1 LTAPPVPVQYRV
13 DGRGR
18 DRTSVRPDRR
28 KEIPMTSLPRRLSEI
43 LLGLVVLAAGPAS
56 AQAPVRG
63 HGADAHDMEL
73 VGHDDLQGRSAYQ
86 PTIHRQRGRT
96 IAYVGH
102 HGGRARNPL
111 TGADED
117 NGTSIVDVTDASR
130 PRYLAHI
137 PGMAGGPE
145 EGGAQM
151 ARVCDRQARTYLLR
165 TVGNSAP
172 SSGHEVWDVTD
183 PAKPQKVSTVVSGL
197 TATHKNF
204 WECDTGI
211 AYLVSGDLVTT
222 DPLQLGPSGW
232 RTGRMTKIY
241 DLSDPAKPVFI
252 RDFGL
257 AGQEPGSTGPIPV
270 ARGVHGP
277 IVLGNR
283 VYFAHGTSADGVLQI
298 VDRQKLL
305 TGPKAPTAANLNA
318 PEISRL
324 YMSPNWGG
332 HTAFPVLGVPI
343 ADWALNSNDRVRDFV
358 VLVSEAIANECRE
371 SRHATFMVDITTETR
386 PFSVATF
393 QVPQSKGNFCRR
405 GGRFGPH
412 SSNETFA
419 PIFYRKLVFVS
430 YFNAGVR
437 AVDIRDP
444 YAPREAAFY
453 IPATTE
459 RTAERCVTN
468 GPRSCKVAIQTNNVE
483 ADERGFVYLADRAN
497 TGLHIVKLTGQ
508 AARIIGGH

>member
-1 LTAPPVPVQYRV
+1 
-13 DGRGR
+13 
-18 DRTSVRPDRR
+18 
-28 KEIPMTSLPRRLSEI
+28 MTSLPARLSLI
-43 LLGLVVLAAGPAS
+43 VLGLALTSLATVPAS
-56 AQAPVRG
+56 SQTPARG
-63 HGADAHDMEL
+63 HAAEARDMEL
-73 VGHDDLQGRSAYQ
+73 VGYDDLQGRSAYQ
-86 PTIHRQRGRT
+86 PTLHKQAGRY

-111 TGADED
+111 TGVEED
-117 NGTSIVDVTDASR
+117 NGTSIVDVTDAAR

-137 PGMAGGPE
+137 PGAPGGSE
-145 EGGAQM
+145 QGGAQM
-151 ARVCDRQARTYLLR
+151 ARVCDRQGKTYLLR
-165 TVGNSAP
+165 TFGNSVP
-172 SSGHEVWDVTD
+172 NSGHEVWDVTD
-183 PAKPQKVSTVVSGL
+183 PAKPRKATTVVTGL
-197 TATHKNF
+197 TTTHKNF
-204 WECDTGI
+204 WECDTGT
-211 AYLVSGDLVTT
+211 AYLVSGDLAKA
-222 DPLQLGPSGW
+222 DPLQVGPSGW

-241 DLSDPAKPVFI
+241 DLSDPAKPVFV

-257 AGQEPGSTGPIPV
+257 AGQEPGSTGPVTV
-270 ARGVHGP
+270 AAGAHGP

-283 VYFAHGTSADGVLQI
+283 VYFAYGTSTDGVLQI

-305 TGPKAPTAANLNA
+305 GGPKEPTAANLNA

-332 HTAFPVLGVPI
+332 HTAFPVLGMTI
-343 ADWALNSNDRVRDFV
+343 GDWAPNTMGNVRDFV

-371 SRHATFMVDITTETR
+371 FRHATFMVDITTETR

-393 QVPQSKGNFCRR
+393 QVPESLGGFCKR

-412 SSNETFA
+412 SSSESFA
-419 PIFYRKLVFVS
+419 PIFYKTLVFVA

-437 AVDIRDP
+437 AVDIRNP

-459 RTAERCVTN
+459 RTAERCVTE
-468 GPRSCKVAIQTNNVE
+468 PARSCKVAIQTNNVE

-497 TGLHIVKLTGQ
+497 TGLHIVRLTGE
-508 AARIIGGH
+508 AAKIVGN

>member
-1 LTAPPVPVQYRV
+1 
-13 DGRGR
+13 
-18 DRTSVRPDRR
+18 
-28 KEIPMTSLPRRLSEI
+28 MTSLPARLSLI
-43 LLGLVVLAAGPAS
+43 VLGLALTSLATVPAS
-56 AQAPVRG
+56 SQTPARG
-63 HGADAHDMEL
+63 HAAEARDMEL
-73 VGHDDLQGRSAYQ
+73 VGYDDLQGRSAYQ
-86 PTIHRQRGRT
+86 PTIHKQAGRY

-111 TGADED
+111 TGVEED
-117 NGTSIVDVTDASR
+117 NGTSIVDVTDAAR

-137 PGMAGGPE
+137 PGAPGGSE
-145 EGGAQM
+145 QGGAQM
-151 ARVCDRQARTYLLR
+151 ARVCDRQGKTYLLR
-165 TVGNSAP
+165 TFGNSVP
-172 SSGHEVWDVTD
+172 NSGHEVWDVTD
-183 PAKPQKVSTVVSGL
+183 PAKPRKATTVVTGL
-197 TATHKNF
+197 TTTHKNF
-204 WECDTGI
+204 WECDTGT
-211 AYLVSGDLVTT
+211 AYLVSGDLAKA
-222 DPLQLGPSGW
+222 DPLQVGPSGW

-241 DLSDPAKPVFI
+241 DLSDPAKPVFV

-257 AGQEPGSTGPIPV
+257 AGQEPGSTGPVTV
-270 ARGVHGP
+270 AAGAHGP

-283 VYFAHGTSADGVLQI
+283 VYFAYGTSTDGVLQI

-305 TGPKAPTAANLNA
+305 GGPKEPTTANLNA

-332 HTAFPVLGVPI
+332 HTAFPVLGMTI
-343 ADWALNSNDRVRDFV
+343 GDWAPNTKGNVRDFV

-371 SRHATFMVDITTETR
+371 FRHATFMVDITTETR

-393 QVPQSKGNFCRR
+393 QVPESLGGFCKR

-412 SSNETFA
+412 SSSESFA
-419 PIFYRKLVFVS
+419 PIFYKTLVFVA

-437 AVDIRDP
+437 AVDIRNP

-459 RTAERCVTN
+459 RTAERCVTE
-468 GPRSCKVAIQTNNVE
+468 PARSCKVAIQTNNVE

-497 TGLHIVKLTGQ
+497 TGLHIVRLTGE
-508 AARIIGGH
+508 AAKIVGN

>member
-1 LTAPPVPVQYRV
+1 M
-13 DGRGR
+13 
-18 DRTSVRPDRR
+18 TSV
-28 KEIPMTSLPRRLSEI
+28 LRRLSPI
-43 LLGLVVLAAGPAS
+43 VLGLVLLSLVAAPAS
-56 AQAPVRG
+56 SQAPARG
-63 HGADAHDMEL
+63 HGAEAHDMEL

-86 PTIHRQRGRT
+86 PTIHQQRGRFV
-96 IAYVGH
+96 AYVGH
-102 HGGRARNPL
+102 HGGRAKNPL

-117 NGTSIVDVTDASR
+117 NGTSIVDVSDPAR

-137 PGMAGGPE
+137 PGMPGGPE
-145 EGGAQM
+145 QGGAQM
-151 ARVCDRQARTYLLR
+151 ARVCDRQGKTYLLR
-165 TVGNSAP
+165 TFGNSVPNAA
-172 SSGHEVWDVTD
+172 HEVWDVTD
-183 PAKPQKVSTVVSGL
+183 PATPQKVSTVVSGL
-197 TATHKNF
+197 TSTHKNW

-211 AYLVSGDLVTT
+211 AYLISGDLVKTE
-222 DPLQLGPSGW
+222 PLQLGPSGW
-232 RTGRMTKIY
+232 RTWRMTKIY

-270 ARGVHGP
+270 AHGAHGP
-277 IVLGNR
+277 IVVGNR
-283 VYFAHGTSADGVLQI
+283 VYFAHGTSGEGMLQI

-305 TGPKAPTAANLNA
+305 TGPKEPTAANLTY

-332 HTAFPVLGVPI
+332 HTAFPVLGVTI
-343 ADWALNSNDRVRDFV
+343 ADWAANTKERVRDFV
-358 VLVSEAIANECRE
+358 VLVSEATANECRE
-371 SRHATFMVDITTETR
+371 SRHATFVVDVTTETR

-393 QVPQSKGNFCRR
+393 QVPESKGAFCRR

-412 SSNETFA
+412 ASSESFA
-419 PIFYRKLVFVS
+419 PIFYRKLVFIS
-430 YFNAGVR
+430 YFNGGVR
-437 AVDIRDP
+437 AMDVRDP

-468 GPRSCKVAIQTNNVE
+468 GTRSCKVAIQTNNVE

-497 TGLHIVKLTGQ
+497 TGLHIVRLTGA
-508 AARIIGGH
+508 AARIVGGN